1 MTRKQ
6 VTTFHIKVF
15 SVHLDNSIWK
25 CYYAVK
31 CINRYSMVRGLV
43 GIRLHEN
50 SASAST
56 AKNCSQLATRLSRL
70 SCLGK
75 YNYGFLHYRSG
86 CMNFKLYFS
95 ELNICNLSSS
105 KG

>member
-1 MTRKQ
+1 
-6 VTTFHIKVF
+6 
-15 SVHLDNSIWK
+15 
-25 CYYAVK
+25 
-31 CINRYSMVRGLV
+31 MVRGLI

-56 AKNCSQLATRLSRL
+56 AKNCSQLASRLSRV

-75 YNYGFLHYRSG
+75 YNNGFLQGMTTIGVFLHGYV
-86 CMNFKLYFS
+86 NFKLYFS

-105 KG
+105 KRLDMHLETELKQGNVLA